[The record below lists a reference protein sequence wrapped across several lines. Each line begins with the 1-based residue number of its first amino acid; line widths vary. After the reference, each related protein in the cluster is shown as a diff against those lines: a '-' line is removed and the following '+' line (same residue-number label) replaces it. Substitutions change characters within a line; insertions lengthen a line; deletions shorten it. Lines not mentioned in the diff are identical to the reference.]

1 VTHSAAEP
9 FPRATLNV
17 LREAAIPLLDGE
29 AGDYDRL
36 LKLTAGTRVV
46 LLGVS
51 SFGTHELFHA
61 RAELTKRL
69 IQDVGFASLALDA
82 APVEVEPI
90 DAYVKGRSKTS
101 LADDALGRVSLFPTW
116 MWRNAEMLDF
126 VGWLR
131 SYNDQFDADPH
142 KVGVHTINLGRPQR
156 SVVWAHSR
164 FVGDARAT
172 DADEP
177 NLGQLAR
184 EGYGR
189 LAVLVGFTT
198 YSGTIVAALDRD
210 GRPQRQALH
219 AAPAE
224 SYEAL
229 CHATEI
235 PRFLLRLR
243 DAPER
248 LTTALRE
255 PRPERMVDA
264 VYGPDGEAS
273 VMYLHAR
280 LADQFD
286 ALIHFDT
293 TRSLEP
299 LDSRGPR

>member
-1 VTHSAAEP
+1 LDA
-9 FPRATLNV
+9 
-17 LREAAIPLLDGE
+17 LREAAIPLLEGE
-29 AGDYDRL
+29 AGDYDPL
-36 LKLTAGTRVV
+36 LKLSAGARVV

-69 IQDVGFASLALDA
+69 IQDMGFSSLALDG
-82 APVEVEPI
+82 APDEVEPI
-90 DAYVKGRSKTS
+90 DAYVRGRSNS
-101 LADDALGRVSLFPTW
+101 GLADDALGCISLFPMW
-116 MWRNAEMLDF
+116 IWRNAEMLDF

-131 SYNDQFDADPH
+131 SYNDQFYADLH
-142 KVGVHTINLGRPQR
+142 KVDVHTIDLSRAR

-177 NLGQLAR
+177 SLGQLAR
-184 EGYGR
+184 ERFGR

-198 YSGTIVAALDRD
+198 YSGTVVAALDSN
-210 GRPQRQALH
+210 GRPRRQTLH
-219 AAPAE
+219 AAPAD

-229 CHATEI
+229 CHAAEI
-235 PRFLLRLR
+235 PRFLVRLR

-248 LTTALRE
+248 LTMALRE
-255 PRPERMVDA
+255 PRTERMVEAVHRPDA
-264 VYGPDGEAS
+264 DAS
-273 VMYLHAR
+273 VKYLRAS

-299 LDSRGPR
+299 LDSTSTGPT